1 MKGVFA
7 IVPAAGESKRM
18 GSPKMLLPYNGMTVI
33 EQVIENLLSAGISNI
48 LIVLGSDHEEILSK
62 INGYHVS
69 HCYNEDYRRG
79 MLSSVQCGLA
89 SLPDN
94 DGGVLIIPGDQPMIG
109 QVQIS
114 LVIKT
119 WSESGKG
126 IVMPV
131 HNGKRG
137 HPLIFNMKYRS
148 EVMSL
153 PDAKGLRELAVMHPD
168 DIMEAET
175 DDPAV
180 LRDIDT
186 QKEYMDELKLID
198 RYGRDNPVQTEQKGD
213 GTGR

>member
-18 GSPKMLLPYNGMTVI
+18 GSPKMLLPFNGMTVI
-33 EQVIENLLSAGISNI
+33 EQVIENVLSAGISNV
-48 LIVLGSDHEEILSK
+48 LIVLGSDHEEILRK

-69 HCYNEDYRRG
+69 HCYNENYRRG

-89 SLPDN
+89 SLPDQ
-94 DGGVLIIPGDQPMIG
+94 DVGILIIPGDQPMIG

-114 LVIKT
+114 MVIKT
-119 WSESGKG
+119 WHESGKG

-131 HNGKRG
+131 YNGKRG
-137 HPLIFNMKYRS
+137 HPLLFDIKYRS

-153 PDAKGLRELAVMHPD
+153 PDGKGLRALAELHPE
-168 DIMEAET
+168 DIMESET

-186 QKEYMDELKLID
+186 QQEYINELKLLN
-198 RYGRDNPVQTEQKGD
+198 RNGRDNPVQTEQQGD